1 MKEAGNT
8 LTQRGGLIH
17 EGREFLGFNIYYPG
31 IRDELNAEE
40 LITWHAKVA
49 DEDNEWPRKDITIG
63 DDHEIW
69 RITLGCENDP
79 PSADRVN

>member
-8 LTQRGGLIH
+8 LTQRGGLIQ

-40 LITWHAKVA
+40 LITWRVKVA
-49 DEDNEWPRKDITIG
+49 DEDNE
-63 DDHEIW
+63 
-69 RITLGCENDP
+69 
-79 PSADRVN
+79 